1 MHSVSPLLFMSC
13 CIGGAEETTDRH
25 GLYLSAYVTG
35 GEADGRNT
43 TLLQKTRVVTQTQ
56 NPSWRQKLGPVRVHS
71 KTGALR
77 LSIRQTAAPASA
89 DGTARRSY
97 VGDHHVG
104 TIQVPLTAITR
115 LSPSCM
121 PQTVQVPLYSHFSKL
136 GKSRGSSQ
144 NGGFEPVTAA
154 DGEHDDTHTHCVY
167 DPFTKATMGT
177 HGRELRGTVTIQLR
191 FIVQPSAVAPAE
203 AAAPTSKS
211 QTLNNKV
218 KKLEHVPSGFHPTL
232 FVPPTL
238 PPITFDDDSSAGSA
252 TDPYMFPCVSGVQYK
267 DVSVAGTPAPPSPL
281 LPSILTT
288 HNHTSS
294 GGGAAVRRT
303 EVPASPRL
311 GTQTSAVKDL
321 VNTEAMGASVRLAR
335 GLVSA
340 VVMLWKEGL
349 LDPDPASTTSLDL
362 GPAADATASP
372 KASALLSLAVVQ
384 LQDSFTSK
392 FVKQSARAATSGTQT
407 AVKVEGAG
415 AGAGLGLGVGVG
427 LGSAAGSTVAG
438 VGQPLTKLTYVLK
451 ADAVRQ
457 PRQTWV
463 LAEGPA
469 AAASGRAAKLAKP
482 THRKTAS
489 KARTGDG
496 GQGWDLAAIMLAST
510 SFGSRPPIAP
520 VAAKGLPSPFA
531 NSSAAG
537 GKASSSQAPPSRIS
551 TTQCEEASVVQLL
564 ASCGLPQLYAGL
576 LELYNRPIP
585 GADASPKVDEI
596 LPGGVYW
603 SLLSAAADLTR
614 IRPQNLRLCLLT
626 VVLECWTPRFRAI
639 ETARQVVAPLQV
651 AADARLLT
659 KMEATLYTQASGALL
674 QKCID
679 ILERHYELYESC
691 VVHGTAC
698 LGSLMGVMQSVVTAS
713 SGPEVTARMMRIHLS
728 AAVEK
733 RMRALL
739 HPSSSSIASSVEVL
753 NSNHPDHLVSLAS
766 FRESGQPPPPPPPQ
780 QPSKAD
786 ANHRNESA
794 HVASW
799 LAHMISSASQ
809 PSHAAPAHGVSSGNI
824 AGGEAVPPRSSV
836 THRRNQSV
844 TDALKAGGGGGGE
857 GSIDISHLIVAVL
870 VMLDDTEHDLMLQS
884 MFAEYLNLPLFTTNV
899 RYKLLSEQLRQTF
912 DGRATVTFSEVVFQL
927 QEQVTA
933 LATLLDTHGLAV
945 SSSSSS
951 SSNPEPDFRISPAP
965 APHPH
970 PLQPNHSSKNIAVH
984 SYTPGPPLLQST
996 SDSAPLPHLY
1006 AQSASPFSNP
1016 HAPPACTAP
1025 TSTDLKVEL
1034 VDVCALF
1041 QPSVDLFIRN
1051 LGKRLLEWVDLT
1063 VSAEMSR
1070 AEGSRWAPVSLQE
1083 RSFYSFSVVDLY
1095 FHLQTVLESVCKKV
1109 MRYGSA
1115 QQNANTAR
1123 ELHQVIAKAVQRY
1136 INHAEQL
1143 SLQKV
1148 SRDSQWEP
1156 LVLTNLVQLGTDAAS
1171 PPPNAS
1177 GKTSTPSTPPHD
1189 GARSQPAGS
1198 AIFPHSSKEQPPAAH
1213 ARAGAAQRALT
1224 GPNGGV
1230 GGPGGTRQAEPG
1242 GSPHHGSS
1250 SGVNP
1255 GAQGCADAWLHR
1267 AAVTSELG
1275 AAAAVVEVKP
1285 VTSTLQV
1292 CVLLNNMEQVVQQQR
1307 QLEKMLIRAARG
1319 GGDVE
1324 AMYSP
1329 SAGTASP
1336 SEQSPPKADANG
1348 GHSTRP
1354 SRATHH
1360 TPGGGSS
1367 HPAAASHRMRAA
1379 GASASFRLRGGAER
1393 HMRRSVGS
1401 SNGSSVAGGAGQYPD
1416 DHPSWSKLPHSA
1428 GKRHAH
1434 GTHTEMDDGLDAVSE
1449 DSTVS
1454 EMTEEGDSS
1463 DEEDDDEAGRMGGR
1477 HQSQEDVGD
1486 DSDALRWKSAYT
1498 RGEVASRT
1506 STRKSLNVHS
1516 EVFGDESER
1525 LSRIVHLSIHGIMQH
1540 VGAQMQ
1546 RKVIAALTAILNNL
1560 GHASASRGAGVAEQR
1575 GVAGGAAA
1583 TAVVTPR
1590 AASKLRKAPTAAP
1603 HGPTAGAAAGSGV
1616 ASAGHLPEDI
1626 EVSERQAAGQTR
1638 GEPCVSQQ
1646 VNCHLGLGAV
1656 SGIAS
1661 NKEGLL
1667 PDPDSQ
1673 DPGGTA
1679 TGPPRF
1685 TPPHPTLLT
1694 LKPTGF
1700 PLSTQPQEETT
1711 VTDPKTGMHTRTGDA
1726 LPTRSLLTTWGGIS
1740 RRHRVTPATAE
1751 LDLLS
1756 AALSGDLSLI
1766 RHYLSPSLLRKTL
1779 SCCWDYALGGI
1790 RRLAL
1795 GQASYRPLRPPELR
1809 VMEAAL
1815 KQLMSDFHADGSGL
1829 PVEMLQHRARPKQHL
1844 LQLAAQD
1851 TESLIRDYTSL
1862 TDDIILDPKM
1872 ATSHPYR
1879 NAARKLLQPAAGI
1892 DDRNGTPRHP
1902 STDVVPL
1909 DIIRLLL
1916 QRPGDRLASQY
1927 WEKHAA
1933 SAQDSVMQMVFGLPP
1948 AETVVVFAGCR
1959 LSSCHQEGMVYL
1971 TSSYLAFTT
1980 LFKDKDVKAKSVAP
1994 GKPSTMGKLL
2004 MMMGAGSAG
2013 ADDGYQPDT
2022 TLLISLRDVERLDS
2036 TFQASGQALTL
2047 TMLSRTAH
2055 VLYGFEAHVRDQLI
2069 QAIRLHVMGTD
2080 TCLDRCLRG
2089 LEGTQ
2094 GALAMALPAGEAI
2107 VASFPCS
2114 KYAVL
2119 QPIPGVL
2126 YLCTSRLVFDSA
2138 NSRQTIL
2145 YSDLTSLKRTKDW
2158 RGGVWMLLQHQAVAA
2173 TGASAG
2179 RDGAAGGAGRQGSV
2193 SSVGPPAPPQVL
2205 QVGNGTE
2212 ELATDMLQSIASLS
2226 K

>member
-1 MHSVSPLLFMSC
+1 MLDSRAGS

-77 LSIRQTAAPASA
+77 LS
-89 DGTARRSY
+89 
-97 VGDHHVG
+97 
-104 TIQVPLTAITR
+104 
-115 LSPSCM
+115 
-121 PQTVQVPLYSHFSKL
+121 VPLYSHFSKL

-537 GKASSSQAPPSRIS
+537 GKASSSQAPPSK
-551 TTQCEEASVVQLL
+551 EAGEHFC
-564 ASCGLPQLYAGL
+564 ALYL
-576 LELYNRPIP
+576 MQIP

-984 SYTPGPPLLQST
+984 SYTPGPPRLQST

-1230 GGPGGTRQAEPG
+1230 GGPGGHAAGGAGGLPAPRQQQRREP
-1242 GSPHHGSS
+1242 
-1250 SGVNP
+1250 
-1255 GAQGCADAWLHR
+1255 WR
-1267 AAVTSELG
+1267 AGLG

-1626 EVSERQAAGQTR
+1626 E
-1638 GEPCVSQQ
+1638 
-1646 VNCHLGLGAV
+1646 
-1656 SGIAS
+1656 
-1661 NKEGLL
+1661 
-1667 PDPDSQ
+1667 
-1673 DPGGTA
+1673 
-1679 TGPPRF
+1679 
-1685 TPPHPTLLT
+1685 
-1694 LKPTGF
+1694 
-1700 PLSTQPQEETT
+1700 
-1711 VTDPKTGMHTRTGDA
+1711 
-1726 LPTRSLLTTWGGIS
+1726 
-1740 RRHRVTPATAE
+1740 AE